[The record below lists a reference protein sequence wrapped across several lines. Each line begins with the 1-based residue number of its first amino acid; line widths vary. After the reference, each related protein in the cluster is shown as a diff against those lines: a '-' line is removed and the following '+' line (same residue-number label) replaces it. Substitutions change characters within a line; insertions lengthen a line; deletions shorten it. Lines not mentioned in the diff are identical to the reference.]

1 MNALEPDTGQTGKL
15 SPRAQQLKDELLGEF
30 SLTVDDVAG
39 ILEVDRTTIYRYIQD
54 GALAGL
60 KIGREYRLSEADV
73 KGFLASLIERERRR
87 VAELRLRGG
96 AHARGTSEPRPLPVR
111 EPAPTRPGEA
121 GTLLRHVIHAQAKR
135 EAKDSG
141 HQTVHPAHLLLALLA
156 DATYLADG
164 PFPVRA
170 PLGEGLG
177 RQALERLGADIPRL
191 RAASRA
197 LLPPPDGTPGADV
210 PDRPLTPPAATLAGE
225 GARSAMEAL
234 GRRWVGTDCLL
245 LALCGEPEL
254 AAALDAAGAEPEA
267 LRTAL
272 QRTAPLVAAVEDGP
286 RYAPLALD
294 VCVRAAH
301 RAAQRATSEIE
312 PADLLAALLEDV
324 PPLQDSIARR
334 ALAKVGADLATIR
347 AGLPAPATAEAAPRE
362 GEEFLPQPT
371 AALRTVV
378 FERAPAAAGWLGH
391 QRVGTEHLLL
401 GLYSIPATGRLL
413 ADGGAPHAVVRAAIR
428 TLAPAGA
435 ATPTENRSARFVRMS
450 ERAQQIVARAQ
461 HEARRTGSRA
471 VATEHV
477 LLALLAD
484 EDSGRQGLARRALE
498 HTGVDVAALRQRL
511 EARLPPSAS
520 TPSAQAQ
527 GAIQWT
533 PNAKKLLMVHAPACV
548 ADMGLEYVG
557 TEHLLL
563 GAFEASPELAALLEE
578 SGAVRA
584 DLEAAVLQ
592 LLSGNSPE
600 LAVPAAEDIAPLTRQ
615 ATAEARRLGHAILQP
630 AHYLLA
636 LLAEDPE
643 VRGCAARAVLERLG
657 ADLPRL
663 RANAEDALPRR
674 RGPRPRGT
682 VAPGAPVRA
691 LLAEHAVAAARAQ
704 GAERLDSGHLLLG
717 LYAQEET
724 AGMLAAAGA
733 PEDAVRVELA
743 QP

>member
-1 MNALEPDTGQTGKL
+1 MDALEPNTGQSGKL

-96 AHARGTSEPRPLPVR
+96 AHAQDTSEPRPLPVR
-111 EPAPTRPGEA
+111 EPASTRPGEA
-121 GTLLRHVIHAQAKR
+121 GALLRHIVQAQAKR
-135 EAKDSG
+135 EARDSG

-156 DATYLADG
+156 DATYLVDS

-177 RQALERLGADIPRL
+177 RQVLERLGADIPRL

-197 LLPPPDGTPGADV
+197 LLPPPDTAPGSDL
-210 PDRPLTPPAATLAGE
+210 PDRPLTPPAAALAGE
-225 GARSAMEAL
+225 GARSAMAAL

-267 LRTAL
+267 LRMAL
-272 QRTAPLVAAVEDGP
+272 QRTAPLVAAVQDGP
-286 RYAPLALD
+286 RYAPLAID
-294 VCVRAAH
+294 VCIRAAH
-301 RAAQRATSEIE
+301 RAAAEIE
-312 PADLLAALLEDV
+312 PSDLLAALLEDA

-347 AGLPAPATAEAAPRE
+347 AGLPAPTTAAGTPQDGAQ
-362 GEEFLPQPT
+362 FLPQPA

-391 QRVGTEHLLL
+391 QRVATEHLLL
-401 GLYSIPATGRLL
+401 GLYSIPAIGALL
-413 ADGGAPHAVVRAAIR
+413 ADCGAPHAAVRAAIR
-428 TLAPAGA
+428 ALAPAGA
-435 ATPTENRSARFVRMS
+435 ATPTENRSTRFVRMS
-450 ERAQQIVARAQ
+450 QRAQQIVVRAQ
-461 HEARRTGSRA
+461 HEARRTGSRW

-484 EDSGRQGLARRALE
+484 EDAGRLGLARRALE

-511 EARLPPSAS
+511 EARLARSAS
-520 TPSAQAQ
+520 TPADQAP
-527 GAIQWT
+527 GEIQWT
-533 PNAKKLLMVHAPACV
+533 PNGKKLLMVHAPACV
-548 ADMGLEYVG
+548 AAMGLEYVG

-563 GAFEASPELAALLEE
+563 GAFAASPELATLLEE

-592 LLSGNSPE
+592 LLSGTSPE
-600 LAVPAAEDIAPLTRQ
+600 PAVPSAEDIAPLTRQ

-663 RANAEDALPRR
+663 RANVEDALPRT

-682 VAPGAPVRA
+682 VAPGAPARA
-691 LLAEHAVAAARAQ
+691 LLAEHAVAAARAM

-743 QP
+743 QR